1 MNATAQDIL
10 HENCREGCNYII
22 EMGGRKYEAT
32 FRGYRDNNQYAPS
45 FEIVSNHEVRVLHEL
60 D

>member
-1 MNATAQDIL
+1 MQMAQEIL
-10 HENCREGCNYII
+10 HENCREGCNYIV

-32 FRGYRDNNQYAPS
+32 FRGYRNNNQYAPS
-45 FEIVSNHEVRVLHEL
+45 FEIVGSHEVHVLREL